1 MTKTRERYVYT
12 SWPRFGDLLKLWNNC
27 LLQYVALFRL
37 ARKSVHIRYTCR
49 DQLSK
54 FLDAQV
60 VWIPLLPC
68 DLASATQEEW
78 LLYIWCLSPT
88 HNAAKQCSAWPIHQ
102 MHSFPSNTC
111 NHMHICTS
119 RHMNAYA
126 HAISTLTLCIWYIK
140 KLLLKRHCL
149 ICGSLPTSTVT
160 GSLSILHLDTLAPWQ
175 TL

>member
-78 LLYIWCLSPT
+78 LLYIWCSEFTQLSAFHPHT
-88 HNAAKQCSAWPIHQ
+88 MQINSAVLDLFIRCTLSHRIHAL
-102 MHSFPSNTC
+102 TC
-111 NHMHICTS
+111 TFVHPDTWTHMHMQFP
-119 RHMNAYA
+119 H
-126 HAISTLTLCIWYIK
+126 
-140 KLLLKRHCL
+140 
-149 ICGSLPTSTVT
+149 SLYVSD
-160 GSLSILHLDTLAPWQ
+160 I
-175 TL
+175 